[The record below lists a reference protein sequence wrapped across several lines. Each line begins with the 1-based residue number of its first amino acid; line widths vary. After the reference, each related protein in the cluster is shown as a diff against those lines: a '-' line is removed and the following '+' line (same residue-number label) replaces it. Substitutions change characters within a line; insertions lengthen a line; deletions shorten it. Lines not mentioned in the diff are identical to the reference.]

1 MKSMFHPKKRQCR
14 IYWYDYNGSKALRKC
29 KNEGAGVSKK
39 LRTAEKVTEREC
51 IFFFK
56 FLIKDIDG
64 SIFSIMNN
72 WHQIS

>member
-39 LRTAEKVTEREC
+39 LRTAEKVAEIEC
-51 IFFFK
+51 LFFF
-56 FLIKDIDG
+56 
-64 SIFSIMNN
+64 
-72 WHQIS
+72 

>member
-51 IFFFK
+51 K